1 VAQQLHETKE
11 STVVRRRTIDVLA
24 SSAGVVAAIV
34 LLVAGIYFNQRY
46 DFAEN
51 NVRDQLR
58 AQQIFF
64 PDQADLTDEELEQS
78 GVVNYAG
85 QQVDTGRKA
94 EVYANEFIALHLS
107 EIADG
112 KTYSQLSSESR
123 ANPDDEELAGQVQAS
138 FRGETLRGLLL
149 TTYGF
154 WQLGQ
159 EARLMTIVCFAGA
172 AILLVLSIIGFVHA
186 FRTRRDEIVT

>member
-1 VAQQLHETKE
+1 M
-11 STVVRRRTIDVLA
+11 RRRTIDVLA

-78 GVVNYAG
+78 GVVKYAG

>member
-1 VAQQLHETKE
+1 M
-11 STVVRRRTIDVLA
+11 RRRTIDILA
-24 SSAGVVAAIV
+24 SSAGIVAAIV
-34 LLVAGIYFNQRY
+34 LLVAGIYFKERY

-51 NVRDQLR
+51 NVREQLR

-64 PDQADLTDEELEQS
+64 PERADLSPEEEKQPD
-78 GVVNYAG
+78 VVKYAG
-85 QQVDTGRKA
+85 QQVDNGRKA
-94 EVYANEFIALHLS
+94 QVYANDYIGLHLS

-112 KTYSQLSSESR
+112 KTYSQLSGESR
-123 ANPDDEELAGQVQAS
+123 QNPDDEELAGQVQTA

-159 EARLMTIVCFAGA
+159 EARLMTIVSFVGAG
-172 AILLVLSIIGFVHA
+172 ILFVLSIIGFIHA
-186 FRTRRDEIVT
+186 FRTRPDEVVA